1 LVSSQSS
8 DWHSAGQNGTAS
20 FETGLSREIIF
31 RKCALEHKFER
42 PLTVAILA
50 LGGQGGGVL
59 TKWLVDIAQSNGF
72 LAQSTYVAGVAQRT
86 GATVYCVE
94 LFPER
99 LLGESGRE
107 PVFTTYPVPGD
118 VDLVVAGEFAETGR
132 AIQKGF
138 VTPNITTLIASTHRV
153 YSITEKSALGD
164 GIIDQAPVAEVAA
177 RVAKKFIAFDMA
189 EHADQAKSVIS
200 AVMLGAIAASRAL
213 PFEREAFEAAIH
225 ASGKAVAA
233 NLAGFQAGF
242 EQGSQ
247 TTATLGAATARAG
260 KTVTMPTAEGP
271 NGKALL
277 ERIRSELPPSLQ
289 AIAAHGALRALDY
302 QDAAYAGL
310 YLDRLKQVI
319 QYEQSLATEPQD
331 GAGRFPISSE
341 VARELAL
348 QMCYEDT
355 IRVAEIKTSGQRMRG
370 VRSHLNVNQQ
380 QPAHVV
386 EYFHP
391 RFEELCDTLPRSLG
405 QHMLHSK
412 LARRCLQPFLRKGR
426 NITTTNVV
434 GYLQLALLARLKRW
448 RRGTLRFATQNELIG
463 EWLRRVQSAAHSDY
477 SLAIAQCV
485 GMVKGYGDTYERG
498 LHRYQQIL
506 AAVQDL
512 PPAQA
517 AALTRQL
524 YQAAQADEEGK
535 VFAEALN
542 KVRLENNGG

>member
-1 LVSSQSS
+1 M
-8 DWHSAGQNGTAS
+8 
-20 FETGLSREIIF
+20 
-31 RKCALEHKFER
+31 EHKFER
-42 PLTVAILA
+42 PLTVAIMA

-59 TKWLVDIAQSNGF
+59 TKWLVDIAQSNGY

-94 LFPER
+94 LFPEQQVR
-99 LLGESGRE
+99 ESGRE

-153 YSITEKSALGD
+153 YTITEKSAMGD
-164 GIIDQAPVAEVAA
+164 GIIDQAPVVEVASKVA
-177 RVAKKFIAFDMA
+177 RKFIAFDMEKCA
-189 EHADQAKSVIS
+189 EQTGSIIS
-200 AVMLGAIAASRAL
+200 SVMLGAIAASGAL
-213 PFEREAFEAAIH
+213 PFAREAFENTIRAGA
-225 ASGKAVAA
+225 KAVAA

-247 TTATLGAATARAG
+247 TVAALGAAPARTR
-260 KTVTMPTAEGP
+260 KVLPMPEAEGP

-277 ERIRSELPPSLQ
+277 ERIRRELPPSLQ
-289 AIAAHGALRALDY
+289 TIAAHGALRALDY
-302 QDAAYAGL
+302 QDVAYAGL
-310 YLDRLKQVI
+310 YLDRLHQVI
-319 QYEQSLATEPQD
+319 RYEQSLAAKKQASTETD
-331 GAGRFPISSE
+331 AVSHE

-370 VRSHLNVNQQ
+370 VRSHLNVTQQ

-405 QHMLHSK
+405 KRMLQSNS
-412 LARRCLQPFLRKGR
+412 ARRWMQPFLGKGR
-426 NITTTNVV
+426 NITTTNVI
-434 GYLQLALLARLKRW
+434 GYAQLALLAKLKRW
-448 RRGTLRFATQNELIG
+448 RRGTYRFTTQTRLI
-463 EWLRRVQSAAHSDY
+463 EDWLAHVQAAADTDY
-477 SLAIAQCV
+477 SLAIAQCI

-506 AAVQDL
+506 SAVEEL
-512 PPAQA
+512 PPQQA

-524 YQAAQADEEGK
+524 NQAAQADEEGK
-535 VFAEALN
+535 VFAQALN
-542 KVRLENNGG
+542 KARLENHAG